1 MSSRTTTRTPAR
13 TTARKAAKKSLPP
26 PGVRVRMYN
35 TGLGD
40 CFLLSF
46 ETSGGK
52 PPRHVL
58 IDCGALATPAA
69 EKRLPRIVRHI
80 VETTRPE
87 GIEVVVLTH
96 PALGSVSG
104 FLRAGEILSGLP
116 IREVWAAW
124 TEDPHDPTARTLE
137 RRRAASLEGLRAA
150 ADRLRTA
157 AHPSAELLDP
167 LLGIF
172 GKLDGDGPP
181 EARRAFEAMFRRGAA
196 VRFQAPGE
204 RPCPLPG
211 VPGVRVYV
219 LGPPRSGEMERL
231 GRGGGGEEGLALGED
246 TAFFLATLAAQGKEM
261 EGAEK
266 ELRDRCFPFE
276 KSLRLPLEEA
286 KAHPFFKRHYF
297 FGEPGQE
304 GEMDWRTVE
313 SEWTGSSTR
322 LALELDRDVN
332 DASLALAFEL
342 PDGRVLLFPGN
353 AQEAQWRSWQRL
365 SWPREGGR
373 DHPDTVTVSDLLR
386 RTVLYKA
393 SHHGSHAGTP
403 WEDGLAR
410 MTHPDLMVMVPVDE
424 AEAREPGEGH
434 PGSWDF
440 PFAPLLDRF
449 REVAR
454 GRVLLPDRCLPGRP
468 ERISREEW
476 KTFEDCSDCEA
487 GLYVEVTVPFEK
499 TP

>member
-1 MSSRTTTRTPAR
+1 MSS
-13 TTARKAAKKSLPP
+13 RKAAKKSSPA

-46 ETSGGK
+46 EMSGGER
-52 PPRHVL
+52 PRHVL

-69 EKRLPRIVRHI
+69 EKRLSRVARHI
-80 VETTRPE
+80 LETARPG
-87 GIEVVVLTH
+87 GIDVAILTH

-104 FLRAGEILSGLP
+104 FLRAGESLSELP
-116 IREVWAAW
+116 IGEVWAAW
-124 TEDPHDPTARTLE
+124 TEDPHDPVARTLE
-137 RRRAASLEGLRAA
+137 RRRTAALEGLRAA
-150 ADRLRTA
+150 TAHLHAA
-157 AHPSAELLDP
+157 AHPSAELLEP
-167 LLGIF
+167 LLGLF
-172 GKLDGDGPP
+172 GKPEEDGGPT
-181 EARRAFEAMFRRGAA
+181 EARRAFETMFRSGAA
-196 VRFQAPGE
+196 VRFQAPGD

-219 LGPPRSGEMERL
+219 LGPPRSGGMEQP
-231 GRGGGGEEGLALGED
+231 GRDREEGLALGED
-246 TAFFLATLAAQGKEM
+246 TSFFLAALAAQGKEM
-261 EGAEK
+261 DGPEK
-266 ELRDRCFPFE
+266 DLRDRCFPFE
-276 KSLRLPLEEA
+276 KSFRMPVDEA
-286 KAHPFFKRHYF
+286 RTHSFFQRHY
-297 FGEPGQE
+297 FGEPGEE
-304 GEMDWRTVE
+304 GEMAWRKVE

-342 PDGRVLLFPGN
+342 PDGKVLLFPGN

-365 SWPREGGR
+365 SWPREEDR
-373 DHPDTVTVSDLLR
+373 DNPVTVSDLLR

-393 SHHGSHAGTP
+393 SHHGSQAGTP

-410 MTHPDLMVMVPVDE
+410 MTHPDLTVMVPVDE
-424 AEAREPGEGH
+424 AEAREGH

-440 PFAPLLDRF
+440 PFGPLLERF

-454 GRVLLPDRCLPGRP
+454 GRVLLPDRCLPDRP
-468 ERISREEW
+468 DRISREEW
-476 KTFEDCSDCEA
+476 KAFEGRSKCEP
-487 GLYVEVTVPFEK
+487 GLYVEVTIPFEE

>member
-1 MSSRTTTRTPAR
+1 MTRTTS
-13 TTARKAAKKSLPP
+13 RKAAEKSPP
-26 PGVRVRMYN
+26 PTPGVRVRMYN
-35 TGLGD
+35 PGLGD
-40 CFLLSF
+40 CFLLTF
-46 ETSGGK
+46 ETSGGER
-52 PPRHVL
+52 PRHVL

-69 EKRLPRIVRHI
+69 QERLPRVVRHI
-80 VETTRPE
+80 RETAGPG
-87 GIEVVVLTH
+87 GIDVVILTH

-104 FLRAGEILSGLP
+104 FLGTGGESLSELP
-116 IREVWAAW
+116 VGEVWAAW
-124 TEDPHDPTARTLE
+124 TEDPHDPAARTLE
-137 RRRAASLEGLRAA
+137 RRRASSLEGLRAA
-150 ADRLRTA
+150 TDHLRAT

-172 GKLDGDGPP
+172 GQPEGGGGPTQ
-181 EARRAFEAMFRRGAA
+181 ARRAFETMLRCGAA
-196 VRFQAPGE
+196 VRFQAPGD

-219 LGPPRSGEMERL
+219 LGPPRSGELERP
-231 GRGGGGEEGLALGED
+231 GRGREEGLALGED
-246 TAFFLATLAAQGKEM
+246 TAFFLAALDAQGTEM
-261 EGAEK
+261 DGPQK
-266 ELRDRCFPFE
+266 DLRDRCFPFE
-276 KSLRLPLEEA
+276 KAFRVPLEKA
-286 KAHPFFKRHYF
+286 KADPFFKRHYF
-297 FGEPGQE
+297 VGEPGKE
-304 GEMDWRTVE
+304 GEADWRTVE

-322 LALELDRDVN
+322 LALQLDRDVN

-365 SWPREGGR
+365 SWPREEER
-373 DHPDTVTVSDLLR
+373 DHPVTVSDLLR

-393 SHHGSHAGTP
+393 SHHGSQAGTP

-440 PFAPLLDRF
+440 PFGPLLDRF

-454 GRVLLPDRCLPGRP
+454 GRVLLPDRCLPDRP
-468 ERISREEW
+468 DRISREEW
-476 KTFEDCSDCEA
+476 KTFEGRSKCEP
-487 GLYVEVTVPFEK
+487 GLYVEVTIPFEK